1 MTLSL
6 HGIPV
11 SRGIA
16 IGRAL
21 VWDSAM
27 RKIPRVTLSEASV
40 EAEQNRFM
48 GAVRD
53 VLSEFDTLRA
63 DLPADAPPEFDALLH
78 VHSLI
83 LQDPALAEKPKA
95 LIAEKKINAE
105 WALVQQLD
113 KLQSQF
119 ENIEDEYIRDRNI
132 DVRQVVERIMKNLQ
146 GNFCPLPDAVD
157 ANGEA
162 WLIVAHDIS
171 PADMMQLKGRPVAA
185 FVTDVGGTTS
195 HTAIVARSL
204 NIPAVVGVP
213 QGSQMICGGE
223 MLVVDGKAG
232 VIYVEPDDLVIDEY
246 RRKQGALYLSRQRL
260 KRLRDTPAMTACGE
274 RVYLMGNIEL
284 PDDTAKVNECG
295 ADGIGL
301 FRSEFLFMNR
311 PDWPSEDEQ
320 YEAYRSVIRSM
331 KGKPVTVRTLDL
343 GADKTLQTDASHAAP
358 PDSTNTPLGLRSIR
372 FCLAEP
378 NIFLT
383 QLRAI
388 LRASEEGPVQILLPM
403 LSNLREIEASLTHI
417 ELAREQLEQRGIHL
431 KTKVPVGGM
440 IEVPA
445 AALCLPMFTS
455 KLDFLSIG
463 TNDLIQY
470 VLAIDRVDAQV
481 AHMYDPLH
489 PAVLRLIHDTI
500 VAGQQA
506 GISVSVCGEMAGDVR
521 LTRLLLGMGLRNF
534 SMHPAQ
540 LLDVKEELLKTSLE
554 PVVALTQQIMK
565 VYEPARIAAA
575 MQQLADL

>member
-1 MTLSL
+1 
-6 HGIPV
+6 
-11 SRGIA
+11 
-16 IGRAL
+16 
-21 VWDSAM
+21 M

-403 LSNLREIEASLTHI
+403 LSSLREIEASLTHI